1 MFYYN
6 TKGERVEVPAEKV
19 PPSVYQD
26 AHSANLSLA
35 QYINRMFPDAD
46 PKVGPAFNQ
55 LCASEGLTL
64 AGKNAYG
71 LRSATMQEVLDG
83 TYNVMGVT
91 NVKDQGS
98 PFGPASRIL
107 FPAAIV
113 ALIESAVLK
122 DYSTD
127 TVVFKDLV
135 AVEQGIGTE
144 NFIQPVLDYNTPNG
158 PMQARAQRVSQLS
171 LPPNMLRFTTSERTR
186 SLPTYGIG
194 MEFSQQALKA
204 TTLDI
209 LALTLNRFLLVE
221 KDGRVYQYL
230 SSIFAGD
237 SDLNVGAVS
246 AVTSN
251 SLDSNATGGVMTH
264 KAWLTFLARKRKL
277 RRITHVIGDIN
288 AYLAVESRTGRPG
301 TNNYDPTLAR
311 IDPQAVM
318 DSRQTG
324 FGNDVKWFLVDK
336 ATEGGPVPANTIWA
350 LDTTKGIV
358 RVSNTSAAY
367 TAAETFVLR
376 RSESMVIHWSE
387 DVYRMFGDT
396 DLSPFDVL
404 TIS

>member
-127 TVVFKDLV
+127 TVEQTVRE

-251 SLDSNATGGVMTH
+251 SPQRNSLGPGISAS
-264 KAWLTFLARKRKL
+264 AACRFLARKRKL